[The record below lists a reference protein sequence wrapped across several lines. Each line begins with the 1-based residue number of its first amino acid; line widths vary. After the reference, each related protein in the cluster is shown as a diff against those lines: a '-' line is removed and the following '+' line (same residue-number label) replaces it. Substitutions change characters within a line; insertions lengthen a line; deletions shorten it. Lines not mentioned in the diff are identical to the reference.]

1 VGATRRARGKRRH
14 VAAVQKVQTPA
25 ADWKACPT
33 LLGDESL
40 VFSFE
45 IQVKNTTR
53 DFRAADLSALPPLS
67 AMRSRIL
74 GPDSEKAKP
83 ARRATCTRAALIS
96 LPIFALTW
104 GGQLAFSEESL
115 KQDLVQQQERLNRET
130 SAVGKVKALI
140 KISDIHLRSA
150 GQAVKKGDLGAAD
163 RNLELY
169 KESVNHAL
177 ETLKSSRRNAQ
188 KNPAGFKE
196 FEISLRK
203 QLRVLDDL
211 RSHYS
216 FDRVQTIDA
225 AIAAAKA
232 AQDAMFA
239 EIFGPENTGRR
250 REKDSSRHPSQP
262 KE

>member
-1 VGATRRARGKRRH
+1 
-14 VAAVQKVQTPA
+14 
-25 ADWKACPT
+25 
-33 LLGDESL
+33 
-40 VFSFE
+40 
-45 IQVKNTTR
+45 
-53 DFRAADLSALPPLS
+53 
-67 AMRSRIL
+67 MRL
-74 GPDSEKAKP
+74 KMFDPDSEKAKP
-83 ARRATCTRAALIS
+83 ARRAARMRAALIS

-104 GGQLAFSEESL
+104 TGPLLFGEESL
-115 KQDLVQQQERLNRET
+115 KKDLVQQQEKLNRET

-140 KISDIHLRSA
+140 KISDIHQRSA
-150 GQAVKKGDLGAAD
+150 GQAVKKGDLAAAD

-216 FDRVQTIDA
+216 FDQVQTIDA

-239 EIFGPENTGRR
+239 EIFGPENTGPRK
-250 REKDSSRHPSQP
+250 EKDSSPHPTQP

>member
-1 VGATRRARGKRRH
+1 
-14 VAAVQKVQTPA
+14 
-25 ADWKACPT
+25 
-33 LLGDESL
+33 
-40 VFSFE
+40 
-45 IQVKNTTR
+45 
-53 DFRAADLSALPPLS
+53 
-67 AMRSRIL
+67 
-74 GPDSEKAKP
+74 
-83 ARRATCTRAALIS
+83 LIA

-104 GGQLAFSEESL
+104 SDQLIFSEDSL
-115 KQDLVQQQERLNRET
+115 KKDLVQQQEKLNRET

-150 GQAVKKGDLGAAD
+150 SQDVKKSDFDAAD

-169 KESVNHAL
+169 KESVENAL
-177 ETLKSSRRNAQ
+177 QILQSSRRNAQ

-203 QLRVLDDL
+203 QLRLLDDL

-216 FDRVQTIDA
+216 FDQVKTIDA
-225 AIAAAKA
+225 ATTAAKA

-250 REKDSSRHPSQP
+250 KEKNPSQP
-262 KE
+262 PGQPKE

>member
-1 VGATRRARGKRRH
+1 VSALSATSSRMLGPEKATRPRATAH
-14 VAAVQKVQTPA
+14 
-25 ADWKACPT
+25 
-33 LLGDESL
+33 
-40 VFSFE
+40 
-45 IQVKNTTR
+45 
-53 DFRAADLSALPPLS
+53 
-67 AMRSRIL
+67 
-74 GPDSEKAKP
+74 
-83 ARRATCTRAALIS
+83 RRAVFVS

-104 GGQLAFSEESL
+104 SSQLTFGDSL
-115 KQDLVQQQERLNRET
+115 KKDLVQQQEKLSRET

-150 GQAVKKGDLGAAD
+150 SQDVKKNSLAAAD

-169 KESVNHAL
+169 KDSVDNAL
-177 ETLKSSRRNAQ
+177 QTLKSSRRNAQ

-211 RSHYS
+211 RSQYS
-216 FDRVQTIDA
+216 FDQVQTIDI

-232 AQDAMFA
+232 AQDAMLA

-250 REKDSSRHPSQP
+250 REKDLPGSPTQP

>member
-1 VGATRRARGKRRH
+1 
-14 VAAVQKVQTPA
+14 
-25 ADWKACPT
+25 
-33 LLGDESL
+33 
-40 VFSFE
+40 
-45 IQVKNTTR
+45 
-53 DFRAADLSALPPLS
+53 
-67 AMRSRIL
+67 M
-74 GPDSEKAKP
+74 
-83 ARRATCTRAALIS
+83 IS

-104 GGQLAFSEESL
+104 SDQLVFGEDSL
-115 KQDLVQQQERLNRET
+115 KKDLVQQQEKLNRET

-150 GQAVKKGDLGAAD
+150 SQDVKKGSLAAAD

-169 KESVNHAL
+169 KESVEKAL
-177 ETLKSSRRNAQ
+177 KTLQSSRRNAQ

-216 FDRVQTIDA
+216 FDQVQTIDA
-225 AIAAAKA
+225 TIAAAKA

-250 REKDSSRHPSQP
+250 KEKDSSHHPSQP

>member
-1 VGATRRARGKRRH
+1 MLYRDSGK
-14 VAAVQKVQTPA
+14 T
-25 ADWKACPT
+25 
-33 LLGDESL
+33 
-40 VFSFE
+40 
-45 IQVKNTTR
+45 
-53 DFRAADLSALPPLS
+53 
-67 AMRSRIL
+67 
-74 GPDSEKAKP
+74 KP
-83 ARRATCTRAALIS
+83 ARRTTRTRAVFILLS
-96 LPIFALTW
+96 IFALTW
-104 GGQLAFSEESL
+104 GGQLVFSEDSL
-115 KQDLVQQQERLNRET
+115 KKDLVQQQQKLNRQT

-150 GQAVKKGDLGAAD
+150 RQEVKKSDLAAAD
-163 RNLELY
+163 RNLEPY
-169 KESVNHAL
+169 KESVEKAL
-177 ETLKSSRRNAQ
+177 DILRSSHRDAQ

-216 FDRVQTIDA
+216 FDQVKVIDA
-225 AIAAAKA
+225 TIAAAKA

-250 REKDSSRHPSQP
+250 REKNSSRHPSQT

>member
-1 VGATRRARGKRRH
+1 
-14 VAAVQKVQTPA
+14 
-25 ADWKACPT
+25 
-33 LLGDESL
+33 
-40 VFSFE
+40 
-45 IQVKNTTR
+45 
-53 DFRAADLSALPPLS
+53 
-67 AMRSRIL
+67 ML

-83 ARRATCTRAALIS
+83 TQRATRRRAVLVS

-104 GGQLAFSEESL
+104 SGQLVFSEESL
-115 KQDLVQQQERLNRET
+115 KKDLVQQQERLNRET
-130 SAVGKVKALI
+130 SPVGKVKALI
-140 KISDIHLRSA
+140 KIADIHLRAA
-150 GQAVKKGDLGAAD
+150 GQAIKKGDLAAAD

-169 KESVNHAL
+169 KESVEKAL
-177 ETLKSSRRNAQ
+177 EILKSSRRNAQ

-216 FDRVQTIDA
+216 FEQEQTIDA

-250 REKDSSRHPSQP
+250 KEKDSSHHLNQP

>member
-1 VGATRRARGKRRH
+1 M
-14 VAAVQKVQTPA
+14 
-25 ADWKACPT
+25 
-33 LLGDESL
+33 
-40 VFSFE
+40 
-45 IQVKNTTR
+45 NTTR
-53 DFRAADLSALPPLS
+53 DFRAADRSALPAIS
-67 AMRSRIL
+67 AMRSRML
-74 GPDSEKAKP
+74 GPDPEKAKP
-83 ARRATCTRAALIS
+83 ARRATRTRAALIS

-115 KQDLVQQQERLNRET
+115 KKDLVQQQEKLNRET
-130 SAVGKVKALI
+130 SAIGKVKTLI
-140 KISDIHLRSA
+140 KISDLHLRSA
-150 GQAVKKGDLGAAD
+150 SQQAKNSDLAGAD

-169 KESVNHAL
+169 KESINHAL
-177 ETLKSSRRNAQ
+177 ETLKSSRRDAQ

-216 FDRVQTIDA
+216 FEQVQTIDA

-232 AQDAMFA
+232 AQEAMLA

-250 REKDSSRHPSQP
+250 MEKDSSRDPNQP

>member
-1 VGATRRARGKRRH
+1 LGPDPEILKPAPHATRR
-14 VAAVQKVQTPA
+14 
-25 ADWKACPT
+25 
-33 LLGDESL
+33 
-40 VFSFE
+40 
-45 IQVKNTTR
+45 
-53 DFRAADLSALPPLS
+53 
-67 AMRSRIL
+67 
-74 GPDSEKAKP
+74 
-83 ARRATCTRAALIS
+83 RAALIS

-104 GGQLAFSEESL
+104 SDQLIFSEDSL
-115 KQDLVQQQERLNRET
+115 KKDLVEQEEKLNRET
-130 SAVGKVKALI
+130 SVVGKVKALI

-150 GQAVKKGDLGAAD
+150 SQDVKKGNFDAAD

-169 KESVNHAL
+169 KESVEKAL
-177 ETLKSSRRNAQ
+177 KILQSSRRNAQ

-203 QLRVLDDL
+203 QLRLLDDL

-216 FDRVQTIDA
+216 FDQVKTIDA
-225 AIAAAKA
+225 ATVAAKA

-250 REKDSSRHPSQP
+250 REKDSSQHPSQP